1 MTGAAAPV
9 LPARR
14 RGRGPSWGLLAF
26 VCVTVL
32 LILFGP
38 QIAPYSATGF
48 NPDVLSPPTPI
59 HPFGTDEFGRDVL
72 SRLVHGARDT
82 LLLAFVCAAVG
93 VMLGVPTGL
102 AAAYFGGLADEVLMR
117 GMDVLMA
124 FPALVLAMLIIVMM
138 GSNPAVVVIAIG
150 IVFWPRSAR
159 LVRSV
164 TQGFVRQ
171 DFIQSAKGRGESS
184 LYILFREIL
193 PNMVMP
199 LLTYVLT
206 IMSVMIVAEGSLS
219 FLGVGVPPPT
229 PSWGGMI
236 AEGREALERV
246 PHASLIPAVIM
257 FLTVLSLNLIGDA
270 LRQDKFGHGGGLS

>member
-193 PNMVMP
+193 PNIAAIVLVDFSLRMASAV
-199 LLTYVLT
+199 LLT
-206 IMSVMIVAEGSLS
+206 ASLS
-219 FLGVGVPPPT
+219 YLGVGVSPPA
-229 PSWGGMI
+229 PSWGLMVRDGQQYVQLAPWLVIFPCLAI
-236 AEGREALERV
+236 AVFSIGVVLVGDYARRRV
-246 PHASLIPAVIM
+246 SIPD
-257 FLTVLSLNLIGDA
+257 S
-270 LRQDKFGHGGGLS
+270 FG